1 MEIRFDIDKI
11 GKIKFV
17 EKKEVKNMQ
26 WVEPK
31 PIKKFF
37 GLYNTG
43 RFTEGGFHDLSSCL
57 RSVYTAEQL
66 REYGYIVEG
75 KKVYRQSWAG
85 VSFEHADSVSRSF
98 PSDEE
103 AQEWISKLSRQSKK
117 NFEIVKY

>member
-1 MEIRFDIDKI
+1 MEIYFDVDKI
-11 GKIKFV
+11 VKIKFV
-17 EKKEVKNMQ
+17 EKKEEKNMQ

-43 RFTEGGFHDLSSCL
+43 RFTEGHFDDL
-57 RSVYTAEQL
+57 RSILDYIYSEEQL
-66 REYGYIVEG
+66 REYGYIIEG
-75 KKVYRQSWAG
+75 EKVYLQAWVG
-85 VSFEHADSVSRSF
+85 VYFEHSDSVSRSF

-103 AQEWISKLSRQSKK
+103 AQEWISKLSRKSKK